1 MKGGFS
7 LRLENKIAIVT
18 GAGQGIGKAIAIGL
32 AKEGA
37 SVVINDINEN
47 NCQEVARIIEQDY
60 HRPSLVAIGDV
71 SLRNTAVKIKEETL
85 KI

>member
-1 MKGGFS
+1 LKGGFS

-47 NCQEVARIIEQDY
+47 N
-60 HRPSLVAIGDV
+60 
-71 SLRNTAVKIKEETL
+71 
-85 KI
+85 